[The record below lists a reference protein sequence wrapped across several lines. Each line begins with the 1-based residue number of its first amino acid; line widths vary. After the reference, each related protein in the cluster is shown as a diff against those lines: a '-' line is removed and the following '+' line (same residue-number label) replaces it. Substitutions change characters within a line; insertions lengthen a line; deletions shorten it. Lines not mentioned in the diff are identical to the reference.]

1 VLHALRRG
9 YGFRGVSSV
18 PVSLFFVNIRHH
30 LLTDKAKR
38 SPFWIFVPGFLFVT
52 KKGFSFSQAQFQSFY
67 FQSFIKWKIKTI
79 SFKSS
84 PNHVYLTLQKPDN
97 KLFESNY
104 KVNYQSRRVWKD
116 WIEKQ
121 NYSDENKTKYQ
132 KKREFVVNKKEKH
145 QSKVVYFLNRLP
157 TLHLKI
163 LKKLHKKMFN
173 NYQRIF

>member
-1 VLHALRRG
+1 MNQTIKSIINQEECERTEL
-9 YGFRGVSSV
+9 
-18 PVSLFFVNIRHH
+18 
-30 LLTDKAKR
+30 
-38 SPFWIFVPGFLFVT
+38 
-52 KKGFSFSQAQFQSFY
+52 KK
-67 FQSFIKWKIKTI
+67 K
-79 SFKSS
+79 
-84 PNHVYLTLQKPDN
+84 
-97 KLFESNY
+97 
-104 KVNYQSRRVWKD
+104 
-116 WIEKQ
+116 